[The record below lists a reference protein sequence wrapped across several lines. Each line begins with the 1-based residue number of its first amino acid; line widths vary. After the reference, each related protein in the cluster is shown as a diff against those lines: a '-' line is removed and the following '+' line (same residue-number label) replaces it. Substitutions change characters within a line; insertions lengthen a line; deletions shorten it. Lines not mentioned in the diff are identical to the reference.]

1 MAFKALLLT
10 CEEDA
15 KPVAQLTE
23 LTDADLPDGDVVVD
37 VQYSGLN
44 FKDGM
49 CLTGLGRLVRKY
61 PHVAGI
67 DLCGVVHSSKDDRF
81 KAGDAVVLTG
91 WRVGEVWWGGYAAR
105 ACVKADWLLPIP
117 DGFTAKTAMGV
128 GTAGFSA
135 MLAIMAL
142 EDAGVTP
149 DHGTILVTGATGGVG
164 SIAVQLLA
172 RRGYQVTAVSGKPD
186 AEQFLKPLGAAEILP
201 REEFAATNRPIE
213 SARWAGVID
222 NVGGEMLARILGQ
235 VNYGGSVAI
244 VGNAGSNDIKTTI
257 IPFYLRGIK
266 MLGIDSVMQPNPRR
280 AAVWAELAKTLDA
293 GQFESVITAISLADL
308 PEYGK
313 KILEGHISGRT
324 VVDLSL

>member
-1 MAFKALLLT
+1 MTFKALLLT

-23 LTDADLPDGDVVVD
+23 LSDADLPDGDVVVD

-49 CLTGLGRLVRKY
+49 CLTGLGRLVRTY

-67 DLCGVVHSSKDDRF
+67 DLAGVVHSSKDDRF
-81 KAGDAVVLTG
+81 KSGDAVVLTG
-91 WRVGEVWWGGYAAR
+91 WRVGEAWWGGYAAR
-105 ACVKADWLLPIP
+105 ACVKADWLLPMP

-172 RRGYQVTAVSGKPD
+172 RRGYQVAAVSGKPD

-201 REEFAATNRPIE
+201 REEFAATNRPME

-244 VGNAGSNDIKTTI
+244 VGNAGSNDIKTTN
-257 IPFYLRGIK
+257 IPFMLRGIK
-266 MLGIDSVMQPNPRR
+266 MLGIDSVMQPNQRR

-293 GQFESVITAISLADL
+293 DQFESVITAISLADL

-313 KILEGHISGRT
+313 KILQGHISGRT